1 VRLEP
6 RTTRLR
12 VAPMHHQGLGAGELR
27 VLHKVPHDVGGERNK
42 LEGWS
47 TSYIAVEARSEGISP
62 KWFVN

>member
-1 VRLEP
+1 
-6 RTTRLR
+6 
-12 VAPMHHQGLGAGELR
+12 MHHQGLGAGELR